1 MNDLDKISRAYEINE
16 EKNLWEGNIQDKV
29 KRPGSFI
36 EEVDLASCCLYSS
49 VNFGSQNSLHNCR
62 LLKQ

>member
-36 EEVDLASCCLYSS
+36 EEVVLA
-49 VNFGSQNSLHNCR
+49 
-62 LLKQ
+62 